1 MVIYTVLCICAWCFF
16 FSIRRRHTRCALV
29 TGVQT
34 CALPICVGTI
44 EHLMAALRGCGID
57 NAVVELNGP
66 EVPIMDG
73 SAAPFVF
80 LIECAGIRS
89 QAASRSVIRVLKPVE
104 VVEDDK
110 LASFLPSNDFTF
122 SMEIDFPRRAVAHQ
136 RGYVRLTDGAFKTEP
151 ARPRHLGF
159 LPRVHHL

>member
-89 QAASRSVIRVLKPVE
+89 QAASRRDRKSVVSGKRGSVRVDLGC
-104 VVEDDK
+104 
-110 LASFLPSNDFTF
+110 
-122 SMEIDFPRRAVAHQ
+122 RRIIKKKKIQ
-136 RGYVRLTDGAFKTEP
+136 L
-151 ARPRHLGF
+151 
-159 LPRVHHL
+159 